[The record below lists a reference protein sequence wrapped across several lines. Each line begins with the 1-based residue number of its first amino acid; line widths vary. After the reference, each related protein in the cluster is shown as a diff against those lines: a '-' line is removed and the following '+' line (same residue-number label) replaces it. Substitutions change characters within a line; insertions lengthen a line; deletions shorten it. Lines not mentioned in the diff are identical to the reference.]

1 MGKVFVKSKLLYL
14 VSSILFETSGH
25 TTHSAVSS
33 SIHETLNFL
42 KNDSPQCVIH
52 SKTLDSSQCQ
62 VFVCC
67 LAVGYEIFV
76 SIMTMITTTRYPP
89 STLLPP
95 PRLPDTMLCSLDME
109 KLDPSQIFGN
119 YWDPW
124 PVAAS
129 DIITGEK
136 KYNELKLNLHL
147 LTNWSTKPFVF
158 LDCKYF

>member
-1 MGKVFVKSKLLYL
+1 MSSVCLL
-14 VSSILFETSGH
+14 SGCWLWNICEH
-25 TTHSAVSS
+25 
-33 SIHETLNFL
+33 
-42 KNDSPQCVIH
+42 NDNDYH
-52 SKTLDSSQCQ
+52 HQ
-62 VFVCC
+62 VPA
-67 LAVGYEIFV
+67 LH
-76 SIMTMITTTRYPP
+76 
-89 STLLPP
+89 PP
-95 PRLPDTMLCSLDME
+95 PRLPDTMLFSLDVE

-158 LDCKYF
+158 LDCKYFWSEVFNKPSHTTPTLRMWDVVIVMMIMICFSVSNSHHQTLDVGDNISHDMS